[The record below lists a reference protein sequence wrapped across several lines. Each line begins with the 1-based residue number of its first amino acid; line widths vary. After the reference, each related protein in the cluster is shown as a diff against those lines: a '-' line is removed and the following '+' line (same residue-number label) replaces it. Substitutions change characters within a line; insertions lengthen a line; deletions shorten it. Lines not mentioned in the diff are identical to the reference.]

1 MTDKLFVYSSI
12 RELVIRLDLEGKVK
26 KALRVVAYAVLAVSF
41 SILFSG
47 CGKQAAVDPSASKIV
62 VWSFESPDVWVPIQ
76 KSFEKA
82 NKGYTLVY
90 QQQTFDATYENR
102 ALNSIL
108 AGQGPDVWA
117 MPNDWVYRHKEK
129 LAPMP
134 DTLNKTIVIDKFVPA
149 VKDSVVIDGKVM
161 AVAPAVEPLVLFYNP
176 ALITSAQTAVS
187 ANKALSKEQKTQY
200 NGFLTKFSQTWTD
213 FTEAAKLLTV
223 KNGSVV
229 TQAGVAM
236 GTSAIT
242 SANDLLY
249 LLMLQN
255 GTEIVADGVNQATY
269 GLPVTTAAGAQD
281 YPGARALDFY
291 ASFADPN
298 SANYTWSDSLGNDV
312 SAFGQGKVAFLF
324 GTSRT
329 ENVFLQDYPFLKYRK
344 NYVPQVNVESDKIK
358 DYAIFNAFGVTKSSK
373 SGVAWGALSALSAT
387 NITDYSSATRKAVS
401 TKKNNYDISI
411 KNRDGSNPESL
422 ELATAKSLVKG
433 RYPLEFDSF
442 LRKAIDSV
450 NAKTNTSQG
459 ALDLASNKAT
469 ELLRQE
475 TW

>member
-1 MTDKLFVYSSI
+1 M
-12 RELVIRLDLEGKVK
+12 K

-47 CGKQAAVDPSASKIV
+47 CGTKTVADPNASKIV
-62 VWSFESPDVWVPIQ
+62 VWSFESPDVWVPITRT
-76 KSFEKA
+76 FEKA

-90 QQQTFDATYENR
+90 QQQTFDSTYENR

-134 DTLNKTIVIDKFVPA
+134 DSLSKTIDLNKFVPA
-149 VKDSVVIDGKVM
+149 VKDSAYINDKVM

-176 ALITSAQTAVS
+176 TLISNAQSSVN
-187 ANKALSKEQKTQY
+187 ANKALTKDQKTQY
-200 NGFLTKFSQTWTD
+200 NNFLTKFSQTWTD
-213 FTEAAKLLTV
+213 FTEASKLLTT
-223 KNGSVV
+223 KNGSTV

-236 GTSAIT
+236 GTNSIT
-242 SANDLLY
+242 SVNDILY

-255 GTEIVADGVNQATY
+255 DTEIVASGVNQATY
-269 GLPVTTAAGAQD
+269 NLPTTTAAGAQD

-291 ASFADPN
+291 TSFADP
-298 SANYTWSDSLGNDV
+298 SSVNYAWNDALGNDID
-312 SAFGQGKVAFLF
+312 AFGNGKVAFLF

-329 ENVFLQDYPFLKYRK
+329 ENTFLQKYPYLKYRK
-344 NYVPQVNVESDKIK
+344 NYVPQINVESDKIR

-373 SGVAWGALSALSAT
+373 SSVAWGVLSALSVT
-387 NITDYSSATRKAVS
+387 NSTDYSSATRKTVS
-401 TKKNNYDISI
+401 TKKSSYDISI
-411 KNRDGSNPESL
+411 KNRDGSNPEAL
-422 ELATAKSLVKG
+422 ELATAKSLIKG

-442 LRKAIDSV
+442 LREAIASV

-469 ELLRQE
+469 DLLRQE